1 MERFWG
7 MFIPHIHILIVF
19 WVIYDGYLGYEDY
32 LFRLEGVTNQSK
44 ILKTKVAQKQRE
56 KNKMKDYFSD
66 MEAAKKRIENIAQ
79 EVEAVQKKLPKK
91 ISNAA
96 ILDHLTNQANRINI
110 KDFTSEPGKDLNKGF
125 YIIREFKFD
134 MVSTYLQLIVFFEL
148 IDKTDQLLNIKNLE
162 IVHSGVKTKSRFGLI
177 KAKGVIEAF
186 RYNNSHKED
195 RGIKK
200 IEKKFK

>member
-32 LFRLEGVTNQSK
+32 LFRLEGVTNQSE

-96 ILDHLTNQANRINI
+96 ILDHLTNQALSLRILLI
-110 KDFTSEPGKDLNKGF
+110 YQDHGAFHP
-125 YIIREFKFD
+125 YI
-134 MVSTYLQLIVFFEL
+134 V
-148 IDKTDQLLNIKNLE
+148 
-162 IVHSGVKTKSRFGLI
+162 
-177 KAKGVIEAF
+177 
-186 RYNNSHKED
+186 
-195 RGIKK
+195 
-200 IEKKFK
+200 